1 MESMGWKEAYHKKI
15 RSPKD
20 AVSYIKSGDRVVIG
34 HAAGEPSILVE
45 TMVDNAAQYER
56 VEIVHMVAMGKGR
69 YCLPEYEKNFRHNS
83 IFAGACTRKAIEDG
97 RGDFTPIFFSE
108 VPDLFRTSL
117 HPNVL
122 LVQLS
127 PPDEHGYCSFG
138 ISNDYTKPAAE
149 CADTVIAQINQNMP
163 RVFGDNFIHINDID
177 YIVEAD
183 MPVIE
188 LPPPE
193 ITDVEKAIGENCA
206 SLIQEGDTLQLGIG
220 AIPDAVLF
228 FLKAKRNL
236 GIHSEMISDGVV
248 SLAEEGVINN
258 RKKNINNGKF
268 VISFMMGT
276 RKLYDFVHNNPAV
289 CMMPIDYVNNPAVIA
304 QNDNMVSINSCV
316 QVDLMGQVCSESIG
330 LRQISAAG
338 GQVDFVRGANMSK
351 NGRTIIA
358 MPSTAAGGKVSKIA
372 AFLDEGAAVTT
383 SRGDVN
389 YVITEYG
396 IAQLKGQT
404 LRERAR
410 RLISIAHPQFRDS
423 LKAEFEKRF
432 KQAF

>member
-1 MESMGWKEAYHKKI
+1 MGWNDEYKKKLC
-15 RSPKD
+15 SAKD
-20 AVSYIKSGDRVVIG
+20 AVSRIKSGDRVVLG
-34 HAAGEPSILVE
+34 HAAGEPSLLADAMVE
-45 TMVDNAAQYER
+45 NAARYQD

-83 IFAGACTRKAIEDG
+83 IFVGACTRKAIEEG
-97 RGDFTPIFFSE
+97 RGDFTPIYFSE
-108 VPDLFRTSL
+108 VPKLFRTTL

-122 LVQLS
+122 LAQLS

-149 CADTVIAQINQNMP
+149 CADIVIAQINRNMP
-163 RVFGDNFIHINDID
+163 RTFGDCFIHVSDLD

-188 LPPPE
+188 LAPPE
-193 ITDVEKAIGENCA
+193 ITSVEKAIGENCA
-206 SLIQEGDTLQLGIG
+206 SLIHDGDTLQLGIG
-220 AIPDAVLF
+220 AIPDAVLL
-228 FLKAKRNL
+228 FLKDKHDL

-248 SLAEEGVINN
+248 TLAEAGVINN
-258 RKKNINNGKF
+258 KKKVLNNGKF

-276 RKLYDFVHNNPAV
+276 RKLYDFVDNNPSI
-289 CMMPIDYVNNPAVIA
+289 CMMPIDYVNDPVVIA
-304 QNDNMVSINSCV
+304 QNVNIVSINSCV

-330 LRQISAAG
+330 LRQISAVG
-338 GQVDFVRGANMSK
+338 GQVDFVRGANMAK

-358 MPSTAAGGKVSKIA
+358 MPSTAAGGKVSKIVS
-372 AFLDEGAAVTT
+372 FLDAGATVTT
-383 SRGDVN
+383 SRCDVN
-389 YVITEYG
+389 YVVTEYG

-410 RLISIAHPQFRDS
+410 RLIEIAHPDFHDS

-432 KQAF
+432 KRPF